1 MLFLLMLKKLFFA
14 TLSLIIIYILISQN
28 YIYQFFVSNT
38 GDGYFADWNY
48 FVKALECE
56 KIKSE
61 CGIFNYG
68 KIFLLFPYEKEYQFF
83 YSNLVPTVL
92 IIFFILIVFNLI
104 EQKNNKD
111 LILSFIL
118 LFNPS
123 TLLLIERA
131 NTDILF
137 FLIIFIICY
146 SKIAILNFALISFSF
161 LAKYYPITFFVN
173 FFLENKS
180 RKITISLTLFL
191 SCLILCLVY
200 IFFNFSEFKNFL
212 ENSGYSKS
220 GYHYLFSVKTIPK
233 VIKYILDLN
242 YIFLLVI
249 FYSLFI
255 FISVKIYKYLKS
267 NDFFDKLDLYRKEDR
282 LFTVGINTLLLC
294 FLLFSNWYYREVFL
308 IFSIPL
314 IVLLKN
320 KYNYNFVS
328 WFYNFLILRYIFLF
342 LYSYF
347 LLQETHYHV
356 NGERIFHNFFL
367 IFVFLKGFIDFIMMA
382 FLSGL
387 LINFNLKILNQLK
400 ISLSKLITHKS

>member
-1 MLFLLMLKKLFFA
+1 M
-14 TLSLIIIYILISQN
+14 I
-28 YIYQFFVSNT
+28 
-38 GDGYFADWNY
+38 
-48 FVKALECE
+48 
-56 KIKSE
+56 
-61 CGIFNYG
+61 
-68 KIFLLFPYEKEYQFF
+68 
-83 YSNLVPTVL
+83 L
-92 IIFFILIVFNLI
+92 IIFFILIVFNII

-111 LILSFIL
+111 LFLTFIL

-146 SKIAILNFALISFSF
+146 SKIYILNFALISFSF

-173 FFLENKS
+173 FFLENKY
-180 RKITISLTLFL
+180 RKITVSLVLFL
-191 SCLILCLVY
+191 SCLILCLGY
-200 IFFNFSEFKNFL
+200 IFFNFSEFKSFL

-233 VIKYILDLN
+233 VIKYILDIN

-255 FISVKIYKYLKS
+255 FISAKIYKHLKS
-267 NDFFDKLDLYRKEDR
+267 KEFFNKLDLHRKEDR
-282 LFTVGINTLLLC
+282 LFTVGTNTLLLC

-314 IVLLKN
+314 ILLMKN
-320 KYNYNFVS
+320 KYNNNLMSWLYNL
-328 WFYNFLILRYIFLF
+328 LILRYIFLF
-342 LYSYF
+342 LYSYL
-347 LLQETHYHV
+347 LLQETHYHL

-367 IFVFLKGFIDFIMMA
+367 IFVFLKGFIDFVMMA
-382 FLSGL
+382 FLSGF
-387 LINFNLKILNQLK
+387 LINYNLIIFNQVKT
-400 ISLSKLITHKS
+400 SLTNLITNKS

>member
-14 TLSLIIIYILISQN
+14 TLSLVFIYILISQN

-48 FVKALECE
+48 FIKALECE

-68 KIFLLFPYEKEYQFF
+68 KIFLLFPYEKDYEFF
-83 YSNLVPTVL
+83 YSNLVPMIL
-92 IIFFILIVFNLI
+92 IISFILVVFNII

-111 LILSFIL
+111 LILTFIL

-146 SKIAILNFALISFSF
+146 SRIYILNFALIGFSF
-161 LAKYYPITFFVN
+161 LAKYYPITFFIN
-173 FFLENKS
+173 FFLENKF
-180 RKITISLTLFL
+180 RKTNVSLILFL
-191 SCLILCLVY
+191 SCLILCLSYV
-200 IFFNFSEFKNFL
+200 FLNFSEFKNFL

-233 VIKYILDLN
+233 VIKYIFDIN

-255 FISVKIYKYLKS
+255 FISVKIYKHLKS
-267 NDFFDKLDLYRKEDR
+267 KEFFDKLDLYRKEDR
-282 LFTVGINTLLLC
+282 LFIVGTNTLLLC

-314 IVLLKN
+314 ILLMKN
-320 KYNYNFVS
+320 KYNNNLISWLYNL
-328 WFYNFLILRYIFLF
+328 LILRYIFLF
-342 LYSYF
+342 LYSYL
-347 LLQETHYHV
+347 LLQETHYHL

-367 IFVFLKGFIDFIMMA
+367 IFVFLKGFIDFVMMA
-382 FLSGL
+382 FLSSF
-387 LINFNLKILNQLK
+387 LINYNLIIFNQLK
-400 ISLSKLITHKS
+400 ISLSNLITNKS

>member
-14 TLSLIIIYILISQN
+14 TLSLIFIYILISQN

-48 FVKALECE
+48 FIKALECE

-68 KIFLLFPYEKEYQFF
+68 KIFLLFPYEKNYEFF
-83 YSNLVPTVL
+83 YSNLVPMIL
-92 IIFFILIVFNLI
+92 IIFFILVVFNII

-111 LILSFIL
+111 LILTFIL

-146 SKIAILNFALISFSF
+146 SRIYILNFALIGFSF

-173 FFLENKS
+173 FFLENKF
-180 RKITISLTLFL
+180 RKTTVSLTLFL
-191 SCLILCLVY
+191 LCLILCLSYV
-200 IFFNFSEFKNFL
+200 FLNFLDFKNFL

-233 VIKYILDLN
+233 VIKYILDIN

-255 FISVKIYKYLKS
+255 FISAKIYKHLKS
-267 NDFFDKLDLYRKEDR
+267 KEFFNKLDLHRKEDR
-282 LFTVGINTLLLC
+282 LFTVGTNTLLLC

-308 IFSIPL
+308 YL
-314 IVLLKN
+314 A
-320 KYNYNFVS
+320 
-328 WFYNFLILRYIFLF
+328 
-342 LYSYF
+342 
-347 LLQETHYHV
+347 YH
-356 NGERIFHNFFL
+356 
-367 IFVFLKGFIDFIMMA
+367 
-382 FLSGL
+382 
-387 LINFNLKILNQLK
+387 
-400 ISLSKLITHKS
+400 